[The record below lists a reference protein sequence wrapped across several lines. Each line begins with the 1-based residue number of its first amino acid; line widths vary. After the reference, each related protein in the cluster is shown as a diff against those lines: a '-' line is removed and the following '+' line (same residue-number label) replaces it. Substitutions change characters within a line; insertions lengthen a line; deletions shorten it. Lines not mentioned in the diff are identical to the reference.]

1 MTKKIVFDSFALIA
15 VFEEEKGHERVTHL
29 LTEIAAEKHEGFLTT
44 VNLGEIYYI
53 LARKRGKDRAELALH
68 SVLQMP
74 LEIVDAD
81 FPLAY
86 EAAKLK
92 ERFKMSYADAFAAA
106 LTISKKGTLITGDK
120 EFKHL
125 AGETNF
131 KVEFI

>member
-1 MTKKIVFDSFALIA
+1 MTKKIVFDSFALIS

-29 LTEIAAEKHEGFLTT
+29 LAEIAEEKHDGFLSV
-44 VNLGEIYYI
+44 VNLGEVYYM
-53 LARKRGKDRAELALH
+53 LFRKRGKERAELALH
-68 SVLQMP
+68 SVFQMP
-74 LEIVDAD
+74 LEIINAD
-81 FPLAY
+81 VALTY

-92 ERFKMSYADAFAAA
+92 ANYKMSYADAFAGA
-106 LTISKKGTLITGDK
+106 LTIAKKGTLITGDK